1 MFKKIIKM
9 NAFELHEKCSDKFY
23 SHFVIILI
31 FSLGTRQ
38 INNNEPEKKMHNTLR
53 RLKTL

>member
-1 MFKKIIKM
+1 M

-31 FSLGTRQ
+31 FFLGTRQ

>member
-1 MFKKIIKM
+1 M
-9 NAFELHEKCSDKFY
+9 NAFELHEKCSKFY

-38 INNNEPEKKMHNTLR
+38 INNNEPEKKNV
-53 RLKTL
+53 